1 MSSKLTPVFNKHFIE
16 FLDDVSI
23 IFPDNVDIQAAKN
36 GVIATKKVNPALII
50 KIWHQHIATP
60 YLEQI
65 MAGDVEFFINK
76 DYSKDVLNI
85 GPGGGY
91 DASKIM
97 ASINRLIGPIRDMS
111 SDDQQKSMK
120 YIQNLTKL
128 SMHHHTQ

>member
-85 GPGGGY
+85 GPGGAKVFFNHR
-91 DASKIM
+91 DF
-97 ASINRLIGPIRDMS
+97 SIIS
-111 SDDQQKSMK
+111 SCLMISLLFSSSSC
-120 YIQNLTKL
+120 ISLL
-128 SMHHHTQ
+128 SL